1 MAPFLATYLVGA
13 PALPLGGG
21 MPARMPAQHAESVR
35 HVAVDPDISESIG
48 NSFPGQSTSRL
59 AGTSESAWTCRVG
72 RAPPR
77 GGVQAGTACGGVQP
91 GTPCCAPRDL
101 LRAWQCRGT
110 ACRARSSR
118 SSTWLLNIRSRTDET
133 DRSTTDG
140 GYRGFDGRHCGF
152 KFHPLLRQTLD
163 PYAVVLDGS
172 SHMLPCKKD
181 FWL

>member
-1 MAPFLATYLVGA
+1 MGPKVERSSKKPIGAMSHESEQKSRGSGQNDRSAPRYTTHY
-13 PALPLGGG
+13 
-21 MPARMPAQHAESVR
+21 
-35 HVAVDPDISESIG
+35 
-48 NSFPGQSTSRL
+48 SFAKTWQCV
-59 AGTSESAWTCRVG
+59 CRVG

-77 GGVQAGTACGGVQP
+77 GGVQADTACGGGQA
-91 GTPCCAPRDL
+91 GAACCAPRDL

-140 GYRGFDGRHCGF
+140 WHRGFGGRHRGF

-163 PYAVVLDGS
+163 PCAVVLDGS
-172 SHMLPCKKD
+172 SHMLSCKKD